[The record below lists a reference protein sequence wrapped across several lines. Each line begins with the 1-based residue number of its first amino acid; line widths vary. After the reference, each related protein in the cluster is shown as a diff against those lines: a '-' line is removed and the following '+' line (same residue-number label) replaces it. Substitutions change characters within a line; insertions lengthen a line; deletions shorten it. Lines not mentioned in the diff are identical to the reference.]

1 MKKIFIIVISL
12 VSLFLCLFGIS
23 NDLVYADS
31 NLQMLIVEGEGKAE
45 ATATTAV
52 LHFYV
57 SVNSEDFDKGQNEI
71 NQTFETLSSKAKENN
86 ENNLVYI
93 TYSSCYPRFNDSLKI
108 YEFSCGINIKTKDLN
123 NTNNLIEQA
132 SKSGNVSFN
141 GIDYSIDDESMLY
154 SQALTEAKE
163 NAIKKA
169 QALDNNL
176 TLKAIINTC
185 VYTNSYEQSGKIIV
199 NATIKAVFVNF
210 NETEKTHQA
219 NEQKYK
225 SFC

>member
-1 MKKIFIIVISL
+1 MKKILICLISCVAL
-12 VSLFLCLFGIS
+12 ILCLCGIS
-23 NDLVYADS
+23 SSSVYADS

-45 ATATTAV
+45 TTATTAV

-57 SVNSEDFDKGQNEI
+57 NVTSEDFDKGQNEI
-71 NQTFETLSSKAKENN
+71 NQTFETLSNKAKEKS

-93 TYSSCYPRFNDSLKI
+93 TYSSCYPRYNEALKT
-108 YEFSCGINIKTKDLN
+108 YEFSCGINIKTKDLESVN
-123 NTNNLIEQA
+123 SLIEQA

-141 GIDYSIDDESMLY
+141 GVDYSIDDESNLY
-154 SQALTEAKE
+154 SQALTNAKE

-176 TLKAIINTC
+176 TLKAIISTC
-185 VYTNSYEQSGKIIV
+185 VYTNSYEQSGEIIV
-199 NATIKAVFVNF
+199 NATIKAVFVNST
-210 NETEKTHQA
+210 ETEKT
-219 NEQKYK
+219 NLTNGQKYK